1 MSNNKI
7 DLIKLYKEN
16 PIHETNALIV
26 LNEYL
31 KKIAGENID
40 INTDI
45 LTFAKH
51 FKYEERFNEEYNKRK
66 SIAPEWKI
74 ALEKWIE
81 DIDFSINNYNGD
93 LFTTR
98 VYIYND
104 IISGINNPIHNY
116 SHSIVKSIYSSLDSH
131 LFPID
136 SDVKYT
142 ITDDFTDYIV
152 EGVIYAFQFENLY
165 RELKEL
171 KNVTEISIRSQV
183 SEKSVEANILD
194 FEPIKWHKDSVLL
207 AYLFNELQRKGFTK
221 DNTIW
226 KKLSLFFIDKEG
238 KPFKNTTFS
247 NLITSY
253 SKNKTKHNKVSVPTE
268 YKEISDIIEVLSSVI
283 KKTE

>member
-16 PIHETNALIV
+16 PIHQTNALIV

-31 KKIAGENID
+31 KKIAGKNID

-98 VYIYND
+98 AYIYND

-136 SDVKYT
+136 KDVEYT
-142 ITDDFTDYIV
+142 ITEDFTDYIV
-152 EGVIYAFQFENLY
+152 EGVIYAFHFEKLY
-165 RELKEL
+165 RELNDL
-171 KNVTEISIRSQV
+171 KNVTENSIQSPV
-183 SEKSVEANILD
+183 SEKSMKANIL
-194 FEPIKWHKDSVLL
+194 EPIIWTENNVLL
-207 AYLFNELQRKGFTK
+207 GYLIQWLKDEGF
-221 DNTIW
+221 IS
-226 KKLSLFFIDKEG
+226 KKSPRDTLIKNHFVDESG
-238 KPFKNTTFS
+238 KPIGNIKQGLLNM
-247 NLITSY
+247 
-253 SKNKTKHNKVSVPTE
+253 KTYNEGQLPTKYE
-268 YKEISDIIEVLSSVI
+268 KIEPLL
-283 KKTE
+283 KTLKDLL